1 MRKLIPAL
9 LAALVFF
16 AGCNKQDSY
25 TYSGIEAGSID
36 AGVFTSDNGTKMTIA
51 GNTEK
56 FDVNTSRRVLVS
68 YETEPVTDPTHIR
81 INLLGL
87 LDAGIL
93 QPVHVRSIPADP
105 TGFPLEVNDAWFSD
119 KYLNILATF
128 DGKEPDKHIFT
139 ATYTVDDQGLSIRL
153 DHDGAQDTTTGNDP
167 LSIFLCVPMYEPVL
181 SYEQQAQAAG
191 KKPVYPVPVL
201 LQWTA
206 RTLEGGPLTL
216 LERKGSYRPSSA
228 D

>member
-1 MRKLIPAL
+1 MRKLIPVL
-9 LAALVFF
+9 LAALFFF
-16 AGCNKQDSY
+16 AGCHKQDSY
-25 TYSGIEAGSID
+25 TYSGIEAGTLS
-36 AGVFTSDNGTKMTIA
+36 AGIFTSDNGTQMTVV
-51 GNTEK
+51 GNEEK
-56 FDVNTSRRVLVS
+56 YDVSSSRRVLIS
-68 YETEPVTDPTHIR
+68 YETEPVTDPSRIS

-105 TGFPLEVNDAWFSD
+105 TGFPLEVSDAWFSD

-128 DGKEPDKHIFT
+128 DGKEPDKHTFG
-139 ATYTVDDQGLSIRL
+139 ATYTADEKNITFRL
-153 DHDGAQDTTTGNDP
+153 DHDDNMDAVTGNTP

-201 LQWTA
+201 LQWTS
-206 RTLEGGPLTL
+206 RTLDGGPLTL
-216 LERKGSYRPSSA
+216 IERKGSYLPPH
-228 D
+228 DN